1 MMRVFKGD
9 ACGIHD
15 ECARKQSNL
24 PAVAALFFT
33 APLIAEFLLGIFP
46 LKMLPILI
54 VLAPMYGGAALLTR
68 ETVRRRGLGWLSILI
83 LGLAYGLIEEG
94 FATQSLFN
102 PNYLSMN
109 MHLLDPAYIPRL
121 GIGGSWTVYVLT
133 LHVVW
138 SIATPI
144 ALIEGL
150 FPEKAKQ
157 PWLGRVGIAV
167 VSALFVAAVGA
178 VAVISCR
185 KDHFLSSPMQFTS
198 AGVLCVALIVL
209 ALCLP
214 HPQAEKKRGWAPNA
228 WLSGAIALVAGSGV
242 MMVPRTWKWGAVAFI
257 VGVDAIFCAL
267 GIIWG
272 QRENWNQQQTVAMG
286 AGAALAYAWHA
297 FLMGSLTGSS
307 ALSKNI
313 SHAVFA
319 LSAVVLIIAA
329 IRRTSAFMA
338 VCGLRTQETSLE
350 MEEAVRS

>member
-1 MMRVFKGD
+1 MASTMHAPK
-9 ACGIHD
+9 
-15 ECARKQSNL
+15 KQRNF

-54 VLAPMYGGAALLTR
+54 VLAPMYGGAALLIR
-68 ETVRRRGLGWLSILI
+68 ETVRRRGLGWLAILI

-150 FPEKAKQ
+150 FPEKARQ

-167 VSALFVAAVGA
+167 VSVLFVAAVGA
-178 VAVISCR
+178 IAVISYR

-198 AGVLCVALIVL
+198 AGVLFVALIVL
-209 ALCLP
+209 ALYLP
-214 HPQAEKKRGWAPNA
+214 RPQAEKQRGWAPNV
-228 WLSGAIALVAGSGV
+228 WLSGVIALVAGSAV
-242 MMVPRTWKWGAVAFI
+242 MMVPRNWNWGAVAAI
-257 VGVDAIFCAL
+257 VAVDAVICAL
-267 GIIWG
+267 GLIWG
-272 QRENWNQQQTVAMG
+272 QRENWNQRQTVAMG

-297 FLMGSLTGSS
+297 FLMSSLAGSS

-319 LSAVVLIIAA
+319 LGAVVLIIAS
-329 IRRTSAFMA
+329 IRRTSTFLA
-338 VCGLRTQETSLE
+338 VRGQRTQEISLE
-350 MEEAVRS
+350 LEDAVRS